1 MAYTAYETAEG
12 EALGEVQSL
21 CRHAARSAGAFA
33 ATTIPTLPAVERY
46 LTTSYYWIQGLLRRA
61 GLSSAQTDTAVLSIL
76 QQLNVYDTC
85 IKVELSLPT
94 NAETGEGNNRFDTF
108 EERRKDLLEMF
119 TDGTLAA
126 MPNAVLL
133 DNALRTPVVTGV
145 SISRKRL
152 AEEDTDRTQHR
163 IRRGQFQAHGLLD
176 PVAETNVEQ
185 LT

>member
-1 MAYTAYETAEG
+1 M
-12 EALGEVQSL
+12 S
-21 CRHAARSAGAFA
+21 
-33 ATTIPTLPAVERY
+33 TT
-46 LTTSYYWIQGLLRRA
+46 
-61 GLSSAQTDTAVLSIL
+61 QTDEAILGIL

-85 IKVELSLPT
+85 IKIELSLPT

-126 MPNAVLL
+126 MPGAVLL
-133 DNALRTPVVTGV
+133 ETDMRTPIVTGI

-176 PVAETNVEQ
+176 PVAETDVEQ